1 MLKLTRKTEYALMA
15 LSHLVNAG
23 GSGVTKVRKISQDYQ
38 IPFPVLA
45 KVMQQL
51 AREGYVT
58 PVQGAQ
64 GGYRLNMDPGTVNL
78 WQFLEMMEGPLGLV
92 DCIVDDQCTQLD
104 VCNIRTPMQAIDHT
118 IKSVFHS
125 LSLEQILRPAG
136 LVHGSA

>member
-1 MLKLTRKTEYALMA
+1 MA
-15 LSHLVNAG
+15 LSHLLNADG
-23 GSGVTKVRKISQDYQ
+23 AGVTKVRKISQKYQ

-64 GGYRLNMDPGTVNL
+64 GGYRLNVDPATVNL

-92 DCIVDDQCTQLD
+92 DCIAEEQCIQLG

-118 IKSVFHS
+118 IKSVFHG

-136 LVHGSA
+136 PVHGLA